1 MRRSRCRH
9 SICTNHLAA
18 CEALR
23 TNCQVWGVDP
33 LRDLRTSN
41 APHKTTKL
49 QWTKVFRHPPPV
61 YLTMEKKILR
71 KVRPIRAFQ
80 CWQTN
85 PKKVIKKNE
94 AILRNPG
101 ARKHFDGS
109 LITPSREP
117 IQNNLASGISNSSR
131 QWPFRRLPYPE
142 SKRWFNRIIIQQNLT
157 LNWNENKNVRDLPR
171 NWDYVRKTWRVST
184 DSFLREESGTQMNSP
199 QLSLPA
205 SAIRISFAMN
215 LETKFKNVRR
225 NLLWYRRW
233 KR

>member
-1 MRRSRCRH
+1 MRRSRIRH

-18 CEALR
+18 CEALG
-23 TNCQVWGVDP
+23 TNCQVWGVDS
-33 LRDLRTSN
+33 LRDLRTPN
-41 APHKTTKL
+41 APHKTIKL
-49 QWTKVFRHPPPV
+49 QLTKSISTSAASESDYGEEDFKKSTTYPSFSM
-61 YLTMEKKILR
+61 LTNKSKKKWSR
-71 KVRPIRAFQ
+71 S
-80 CWQTN
+80 
-85 PKKVIKKNE
+85 
-94 AILRNPG
+94 
-101 ARKHFDGS
+101 S

-117 IQNNLASGISNSSR
+117 IQINLASGISNSSR

-142 SKRWFNRIIIQQNLT
+142 SKRRFNRTIIQQNLT

-184 DSFLREESGTQMNSP
+184 DSILRKESGTHMNSP
-199 QLSLPA
+199 QPSIPA

-215 LETKFKNVRR
+215 LETNVKNARR